1 MSIPGPPKELEWV
14 TFLLV
19 GENWPQGD
27 EDGMERL
34 ARTWATLGADL
45 APLQGQLDAVLTQLQ
60 AAGEGPALDAAR
72 DYISKISGGSN
83 SALPTLK
90 KAIDDVSTGAHKVAL
105 EIQYA
110 KLMIIAM
117 AAVFLYMLIKLAYLA
132 FMTFGTAAVAAVAV
146 EEILKVQVKRVLKR
160 LVQSV
165 IMGALFMGGLD
176 VAVQSFQVLI
186 LRSKDWKEWDLQKTG
201 FMGAMGAMGGAVG
214 WSLGFMRKL
223 PFGDSFVT
231 TVVKNALAE
240 GIPELI
246 ADGIQS
252 QGGPDLGVRSGFTGG
267 VLSGAVE
274 GFIEHPTKIFGRR
287 PIVVGSTLSLA
298 LGKLFGADISIGAA
312 PDVFKTLED
321 SSKSSVPD
329 KSQFPPGRT

>member
-45 APLQGQLDAVLTQLQ
+45 APLQGELDAVLAQLQ

-83 SALPTLK
+83 SALPQLK

-117 AAVFLYMLIKLAYLA
+117 AAILLFMLIKLAYLA
-132 FMTFGTAAVAAVAV
+132 FMTFGTASVAAALVGDLFKEMA
-146 EEILKVQVKRVLKR
+146 KHVLR
-160 LVQSV
+160 PLLFSV
-165 IMGALFMGGLD
+165 IQGALFMAGLD
-176 VAVQSFQVLI
+176 AAVQSFQILI
-186 LRSKDWKEWDLQKTG
+186 LQSRDWKEWDLQKTG
-201 FMGAMGAMGGAVG
+201 FMAGIGALGGAVG
-214 WSLGFMRKL
+214 FGLGYMRKL
-223 PFGDSFVT
+223 PFGHSFVT
-231 TVVKNALAE
+231 TVVRNALAE
-240 GIPELI
+240 G
-246 ADGIQS
+246 
-252 QGGPDLGVRSGFTGG
+252 
-267 VLSGAVE
+267 
-274 GFIEHPTKIFGRR
+274 
-287 PIVVGSTLSLA
+287 
-298 LGKLFGADISIGAA
+298 
-312 PDVFKTLED
+312 
-321 SSKSSVPD
+321 
-329 KSQFPPGRT
+329 